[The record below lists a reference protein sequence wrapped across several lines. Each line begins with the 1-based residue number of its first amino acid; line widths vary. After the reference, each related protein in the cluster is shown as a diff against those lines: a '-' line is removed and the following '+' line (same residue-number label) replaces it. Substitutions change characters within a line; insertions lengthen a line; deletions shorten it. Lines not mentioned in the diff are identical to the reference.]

1 MKALVRLSTQQRNQG
16 FTLVEV
22 LASTAL
28 LILIM
33 VLVLNTVDQTQKVW
47 SRASAKVSQ
56 FQAARNAYE
65 GMTSRIAQ
73 ATLNTYYR
81 AFDENSTEET
91 SSLTYTRDSELQ
103 FITGPASKFFS
114 GTPVL
119 AGLNQEPELAY
130 PGHGI
135 FFMAPLGFTREK
147 DKSGPAGLRR
157 FRSVSNALSATGY
170 FVEYDDNQ
178 VVPKFLDEA
187 SLVPE
192 RMRFRLMELD
202 VPTENLSIYQRPL
215 DKTGGTKRR
224 LRNDPQ
230 VLDASK
236 KDYLGMVD
244 RNFTETKNWVR
255 PLWMQEA
262 LFRAPL
268 PGSGKRYRFLN
279 AHVLAENVVALVVLP
294 KLGQGDRRA
303 PERIDELA
311 PNFIYDSWRI
321 IAEAK
326 NGTQRE
332 LAARYHLLPPIVQV
346 VMVAVDEG
354 SGQRIADQYRGK
366 IPNWTENIFDRAY
379 TEEDFQSNI
388 AQLEENLAKDPAKIN
403 YRIFSTDVVIRG
415 SKWSRETNI
424 AVIE

>member
-1 MKALVRLSTQQRNQG
+1 MKPLIQLSARQREQG

-47 SRASAKVSQ
+47 TRASAKVTQ
-56 FQAARNAYE
+56 FQSARNAYE
-65 GMTSRIAQ
+65 SMTSRIGQ

-81 AFDENSTEET
+81 AFDENSTEEKST
-91 SSLTYTRDSELQ
+91 LTYTRDSELQ
-103 FITGPASKFFS
+103 FMTGPAEKFFS
-114 GTPVL
+114 GTPAL
-119 AGLNQEPELAY
+119 AGLSPEPELAY
-130 PGHGI
+130 PTHGI
-135 FFMAPLGFTREK
+135 FFMAPLGFTRER
-147 DKSGPAGLRR
+147 DRSGPAGLRR
-157 FRSVSNALSATGY
+157 FRSVTSALSAAGY
-170 FVEYDDNQ
+170 FVEYDDDQ
-178 VVPKFLDEA
+178 IVPKFLDDA

-192 RMRFRLMELD
+192 RKRFRLMEMD
-202 VPTENLSIYQRPL
+202 VPTETLSVYQRPL

-230 VLDASK
+230 VLDAK
-236 KDYLGMVD
+236 KADYVGMVD
-244 RNFTETKNWVR
+244 KKFTETPNWVR
-255 PLWMQEA
+255 PLWMQDA
-262 LFRAPL
+262 LFRMPI

-279 AHVLAENVVALVVLP
+279 AHVLAENVVALIVLP
-294 KLGQGDRRA
+294 KLGPGDRQT
-303 PERIDELA
+303 PKRIDELA

-321 IAEAK
+321 IAEAA
-326 NGTQRE
+326 NQRE

-354 SGQRIADQYRGK
+354 SGQRIADHYKDK
-366 IPNWTENIFDRAY
+366 IPDWTANIFDRAY
-379 TEEDFQSNI
+379 TEADFQNNI

-424 AVIE
+424 AIIE